1 MWSKTN
7 TALYHGETW
16 RRQRRVD
23 QSVYAKIEER
33 KRKKKKKTFFNSLL
47 NLWLNLSLNVALCN
61 YCL

>member
-23 QSVYAKIEER
+23 QSVCENRRTE
-33 KRKKKKKTFFNSLL
+33 KKKKTKTSFNSLL